1 MTQRPVSETAL
12 GIAQLRAVHQFLDD
26 EPKILDDAVIL
37 RLLGADAVEQLKVD
51 FAGADRPQRR
61 GLRADVVWRSRYAED
76 RLAQAVRRGV
86 RQCVILGAGF
96 DTFAYRQPDWARH
109 LRIYEIDSPAT
120 QEEKHRRLQAAGI
133 AVPENLE
140 FVPVDFEQM
149 SLSEALR
156 AGGLD
161 VFAPA
166 FFSCLGVLVYLTRK
180 AVDSIFVTM
189 AAFPADSEVVFTFSP
204 PDNASSKLAET
215 LRARGEAWLTHME
228 PQTLADEL
236 RGLGFSRI
244 SILDLEEVERAYF
257 QGRSD
262 GLRPAG
268 VERLATAVVGDR

>member
-12 GIAQLRAVHQFLDD
+12 GIAQLRAVHQFLDG
-26 EPKILDDAVIL
+26 EPKILDDTVIL
-37 RLLGADAVEQLKVD
+37 RLLGADAVEQLKAD
-51 FAGADRPQRR
+51 FAGADRPQRG
-61 GLRADVVWRSRYAED
+61 GLRADVVWRARYAED
-76 RLAQAVRRGV
+76 RLAQAVHRGV

-120 QEEKHRRLQAAGI
+120 QEEKHSRLQAAGI
-133 AVPENLE
+133 AVPANLQ
-140 FVPVDFEQM
+140 FLPADFEQT
-149 SLSEALR
+149 SLREILR

-161 VFAPA
+161 FSAPT
-166 FFSCLGVLVYLTRK
+166 FFSCLGVLVYLTK
-180 AVDSIFVTM
+180 NAVDSIF
-189 AAFPADSEVVFTFSP
+189 AAVAQFPADSEVVFTFSP
-204 PDNASSKLAET
+204 PENASSNLAKT

-244 SILDLEEVERAYF
+244 SILDLKEVERAYF
-257 QGRSD
+257 HGRSD

-268 VERLATAVVGDR
+268 VEHLATAVVGDH